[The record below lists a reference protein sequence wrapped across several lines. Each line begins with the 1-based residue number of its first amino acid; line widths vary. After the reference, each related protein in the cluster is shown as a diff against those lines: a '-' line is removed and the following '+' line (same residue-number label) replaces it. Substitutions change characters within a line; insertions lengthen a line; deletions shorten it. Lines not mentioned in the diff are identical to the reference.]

1 MGEGFYFVD
10 IIVFALIA
18 GFLVYRLRS
27 VLGQRSGEER
37 QRPNP
42 FATDRNGQSPVDNVI
57 PMPERGRAAAAPAM
71 AADEPFSLSAGMAQI
86 RSADP
91 SFDEKRFVQGAGAAF
106 EMVVKAYAA
115 GDTAVLR
122 PLVSDDVYDSF
133 AAEIRRRV
141 AAGETHETHI
151 DRIRMVEPLE
161 ARLEGRTAMVTVKVV
176 SDQMNVTRNAEGA
189 VLDGDSNRL
198 LEVTDIWTFARNT
211 RNKDPNWLLIETRVP
226 N

>member
-42 FATDRNGQSPVDNVI
+42 YAVDRDGPPATDNVI
-57 PMPERGRAAAAPAM
+57 PMPDRSRAAGAAAAVE
-71 AADEPFSLSAGMAQI
+71 EPFSLSAGIAQI
-86 RSADP
+86 RSADTG
-91 SFDEKRFVQGAGAAF
+91 FDEKRFVGGAGAAF
-106 EMVVKAYAA
+106 EMIVKAYAA
-115 GDTAVLR
+115 GDNAVLR

-141 AAGETHETHI
+141 AAGETHETAI
-151 DRIRMVEPLE
+151 DRIRSVELLE
-161 ARLEGRTAMVTVKVV
+161 ARLDGRTAVVTVKVV
-176 SDQMNVTRNAEGA
+176 SDQMNVTRNAAGA
-189 VLDGDSNRL
+189 VIDGDAARL
-198 LEVTDIWTFARNT
+198 LEVTDIWTFGRDT
-211 RNKDPNWLLIETRVP
+211 RSRDPNWLLVETRTP

>member
-1 MGEGFYFVD
+1 MGEGFYYVD

-42 FATDRNGQSPVDNVI
+42 FATDANNQAPRDNVI
-57 PMPERGRAAAAPAM
+57 PMPDRSRVVTPAVPV
-71 AADEPFSLSAGMAQI
+71 DEPFSLSAGIVQI
-86 RSADP
+86 QTADP
-91 SFDEKRFVQGAGAAF
+91 SFEEKRFIQGAGAAF
-106 EMVVKAYAA
+106 EIIVNAYAT
-115 GDTAVLR
+115 GDTATLR

-133 AAEIRRRV
+133 SGEIRRRV
-141 AAGETHETHI
+141 AAGDSHETHI
-151 DRIRMVEPLE
+151 ERIRTVELLE
-161 ARLEGRTAMVTVKVV
+161 ARLDGRNAVVTVKIV
-176 SDQMNVTRNAEGA
+176 SDQMNVTRNAAG
-189 VLDGDSNRL
+189 VILDGDPNRL

-211 RNKDPNWLLIETRVP
+211 RLKDPNWLLVETRTS